1 MVYNNLGREGLL
13 PIKEDI
19 IMVEDN
25 AIKAP
30 KSPFAM
36 RENEI
41 KVFDGKD
48 GYASIDQV
56 VFKINMGY
64 INELHFQ
71 ILEIINEFEFI
82 TSRQI
87 YQMLTIKGI
96 EVKSQDKLNKKL
108 EDMIKSKI
116 ITRYYFSSDE
126 GKGIYR
132 VYCLD
137 KVAKYLL
144 NSRGIKTSWQPTD
157 NTKPVYMLK
166 RRLAGNQA
174 IIAYMQK
181 VGAFKG
187 FNIEPMMFAK
197 RQNMKFNPS
206 GGQVT
211 LVKNDIKVDL
221 VFEVVR
227 RNPGWEEKF
236 MEKIKLYEEFYD
248 NFQAK
253 DCGFD
258 KKPQLI
264 VIGEDQEHLI
274 EIFKTMKR
282 VNAELK
288 GIEVYFTTD
297 LMQLE
302 GDMTKTLITF
312 RHDPE
317 SGKYKMEMQ
326 QVPLLAKE

>member
-1 MVYNNLGREGLL
+1 
-13 PIKEDI
+13 
-19 IMVEDN
+19 MVEDS

-71 ILEIINEFEFI
+71 ILEIINDFEFV

-87 YQMLTIKGI
+87 YQMLMKKGI
-96 EVKSQDKLNKKL
+96 EIKSQDKLNKKL

-132 VYCLD
+132 IYCLD
-137 KVAKYLL
+137 KVGKYLL
-144 NSRGIKTSWQPTD
+144 NSRAIKTTWQPTD

-166 RRLAGNQA
+166 RRLAGNQV

-181 VGAFKG
+181 VAAYKG
-187 FNIEPMMFAK
+187 FNLNPILYAK
-197 RQNMKFNPS
+197 RQSTKFQPS
-206 GGQVT
+206 GGSVT
-211 LVKNDIKVDL
+211 LVKNDIKLDFI
-221 VFEVVR
+221 FEVVR

-236 MEKIKLYEEFYD
+236 MEKMKLYEEFYD

-258 KKPQLI
+258 KRPQLVI
-264 VIGEDQEHLI
+264 IGEDDEHVI
-274 EIFKTMKR
+274 EIFKDTKR
-282 VNAELK
+282 INVDLK
-288 GIEVYFTTD
+288 GIEIYYSTD
-297 LMQLE
+297 LRQLE
-302 GDMTKTLITF
+302 EEIDKTIIAF
-312 RHDPE
+312 KQDPE
-317 SGKYKMEMQ
+317 TGRYRMEMAE
-326 QVPLLAKE
+326 LSMLER

>member
-1 MVYNNLGREGLL
+1 
-13 PIKEDI
+13 
-19 IMVEDN
+19 MVEDN
-25 AIKAP
+25 QIKTT

-48 GYASIDQV
+48 GYASVNQV
-56 VFKINMGY
+56 VFKIDMGY
-64 INELHFQ
+64 INEVHFQ
-71 ILEIINEFEFI
+71 IMEIINEFEFI

-87 YQMLTIKGI
+87 FQMLQHRGVDIKN
-96 EVKSQDKLNKKL
+96 QDKVNKKL

-116 ITRYYFSSDE
+116 ITRYYFSSNE

-137 KVAKYLL
+137 KIGKYLL
-144 NSRGIKTSWQPTD
+144 NSRGVKCNWQPTD
-157 NTKPVYMLK
+157 NTKPVYMIK

-181 VGAFKG
+181 VGAFKS
-187 FNIEPMMFAK
+187 FIMNPIMFAK
-197 RQNMKFNPS
+197 RQNMKFQPT
-206 GGQVT
+206 GGQVV
-211 LVKNDIKVDL
+211 LIKNDIKIDF

-227 RNPGWEEKF
+227 RNSGWEEKF

-253 DCGFD
+253 DCNFD

-264 VIGEDQEHLI
+264 IIGEDDEHLI
-274 EIFKTMKR
+274 EIFKAFMK
-282 VNAELK
+282 AKAQLP
-288 GIEVYFTTD
+288 GIEVYYTTD
-297 LMQLE
+297 ARQLSE
-302 GDMTKTLITF
+302 SLDTSLIAFKLDVDTQ
-312 RHDPE
+312 
-317 SGKYKMEMQ
+317 KYKMEIIKTA
-326 QVPLLAKE
+326 LLEK

>member
-1 MVYNNLGREGLL
+1 M
-13 PIKEDI
+13 IEDS
-19 IMVEDN
+19 

-56 VFKINMGY
+56 VFKIDMGY

-71 ILEIINEFEFI
+71 ILEIINDFEFI

-87 YQMLTIKGI
+87 YQMLSYKGI

-132 VYCLD
+132 IYCLD
-137 KVAKYLL
+137 KIGKYLL
-144 NSRGIKTSWQPTD
+144 NSRGIKTTWQPTD

-166 RRLAGNQA
+166 RRLAGNQV

-181 VGAFKG
+181 VAAYKG
-187 FNIEPMMFAK
+187 FALNPMMYAK
-197 RQNMKFNPS
+197 RQNTRFQPS

-211 LVKNDIKVDL
+211 VVKDDIKVDFI
-221 VFEVVR
+221 FEVVR

-236 MEKIKLYEEFYD
+236 MEKMKLYEEFYA
-248 NFQAK
+248 NYQAK

-258 KKPQLI
+258 KRPQLVLI
-264 VIGEDQEHLI
+264 AEDDEHLI
-274 EIFKTMKR
+274 ELFKNIKR
-282 VNAELK
+282 INVELK
-288 GIEVYFTTD
+288 GIEIYFSTD
-297 LMQLE
+297 LRQLE
-302 GDMTKTLITF
+302 NEIDKTIIVF
-312 RHDPE
+312 KQDPTTGRY
-317 SGKYKMEMQ
+317 SMEMGP
-326 QVPLLAKE
+326 VSFLENK

>member
-1 MVYNNLGREGLL
+1 
-13 PIKEDI
+13 
-19 IMVEDN
+19 MVEDS

-41 KVFDGKD
+41 KVFGGKD

-56 VFKINMGY
+56 VFKIDMGY

-71 ILEIINEFEFI
+71 IMEIINDFEFI

-87 YQMLTIKGI
+87 FQMLERNGASL
-96 EVKSQDKLNKKL
+96 KSQDKLNKKL

-137 KVAKYLL
+137 KIGKYLL
-144 NSRGIKTSWQPTD
+144 NSRGIKTTWQPTD

-166 RRLAGNQA
+166 RRLAGNQV

-181 VGAFKG
+181 VAAYKSFDL
-187 FNIEPMMFAK
+187 NPIMFAK
-197 RQNMKFNPS
+197 RQNIKFTPS
-206 GGQVT
+206 GGSVT
-211 LVKNDIKVDL
+211 LIKNDIKVDF

-227 RNPGWEEKF
+227 KNPGWEEKF

-248 NFQAK
+248 NYQAK

-258 KKPQLI
+258 KKPQLVI
-264 VIGEDQEHLI
+264 IGEDDEHLI
-274 EIFKTMKR
+274 EIFKAVKKIK
-282 VNAELK
+282 AELK
-288 GIEVYFTTD
+288 GIEIYYSTD
-297 LMQLE
+297 LRQLE
-302 GDMTKTLITF
+302 KDVDKTLIGF
-312 RHDPE
+312 KQDPE
-317 SGKYKMEMQ
+317 TGRYKMEMLQ
-326 QVPLLAKE
+326 IPLLEGKM

>member
-1 MVYNNLGREGLL
+1 
-13 PIKEDI
+13 
-19 IMVEDN
+19 MVEDN

-48 GYASIDQV
+48 GYASINQV
-56 VFKINMGY
+56 VFKIDKGY

-71 ILEIINEFEFI
+71 ILEIINDFEFI

-87 YQMLTIKGI
+87 FQMLVHKGV

-137 KVAKYLL
+137 KVGKYLL
-144 NSRGIKTSWQPTD
+144 NTRDVKTVWQPTD

-166 RRLAGNQA
+166 RRLAGNQT

-187 FNIEPMMFAK
+187 FVLKPTLFAK
-197 RQNMKFNPS
+197 RQNVKFQAT
-206 GGQVT
+206 GGQVV
-211 LVKNDIKVDL
+211 LVKNDIKVDII
-221 VFEVVR
+221 FEVVR
-227 RNPGWEEKF
+227 RNAGWEEKF
-236 MEKIKLYEEFYD
+236 MEKLKLFEEFYA

-264 VIGEDQEHLI
+264 IIGEDDEHI
-274 EIFKTMKR
+274 VEIFKTLKR
-282 VNAELK
+282 INVELK
-288 GIEVYFTTD
+288 GIEIYYSTD
-297 LMQLE
+297 LRQLE
-302 GDMTKTLITF
+302 PEMDKTLITF
-312 RHDPE
+312 RQDPE
-317 SGKYKMEMQ
+317 TGRYKMDMLQ
-326 QVPLLAKE
+326 QFPLLEK

>member
-1 MVYNNLGREGLL
+1 M
-13 PIKEDI
+13 IEDS
-19 IMVEDN
+19 

-56 VFKINMGY
+56 VFKIDMGY

-71 ILEIINEFEFI
+71 ILEIINDFEFI

-87 YQMLTIKGI
+87 YQMLTHKGI

-132 VYCLD
+132 IYCLD
-137 KVAKYLL
+137 KIGKYLL
-144 NSRGIKTSWQPTD
+144 NSRGIKTNWQPTD

-166 RRLAGNQA
+166 RRLAGNQV

-181 VGAFKG
+181 VAAYRSFAL
-187 FNIEPMMFAK
+187 NPMLYAK
-197 RQNMKFNPS
+197 RQNTRFQPS

-211 LVKNDIKVDL
+211 VVKDDIKVDFI
-221 VFEVVR
+221 FEVVR

-236 MEKIKLYEEFYD
+236 MEKMKLYEEFYA
-248 NFQAK
+248 NYQAK

-258 KKPQLI
+258 KRPQLVLI
-264 VIGEDQEHLI
+264 AEDDEHLI
-274 EIFKTMKR
+274 ELFKNIKR
-282 VNAELK
+282 INVDLK
-288 GIEVYFTTD
+288 GIEIYFSTD
-297 LMQLE
+297 LRQLE
-302 GDMTKTLITF
+302 NEIDKTIIVF
-312 RHDPE
+312 KQDPTTGRY
-317 SGKYKMEMQ
+317 SMEMGP
-326 QVPLLAKE
+326 VSFLENK

>member
-1 MVYNNLGREGLL
+1 
-13 PIKEDI
+13 
-19 IMVEDN
+19 MVEDS

-48 GYASIDQV
+48 GYSSIDRV
-56 VFKINMGY
+56 VNKIDMGV

-71 ILEIINEFEFI
+71 ILEIINDFGFI

-87 YQMLTIKGI
+87 YQLLKMRGEEL
-96 EVKSQDKLNKKL
+96 KSQDKLNKKL
-108 EDMIKSKI
+108 EDLIKTKV
-116 ITRYYFSSDE
+116 ITRYYFESSE

-137 KVAKYLL
+137 KNGKYLL
-144 NSRGIKTSWQPTD
+144 QSRGIKTEWQITD
-157 NTKPVYMLK
+157 NTKPVYMIK
-166 RRLAGNQA
+166 KRLAGNQA

-181 VGAFKG
+181 VAAFRG
-187 FNIEPMMFAK
+187 YIANANLFAK
-197 RQNMKFNPS
+197 RQNTKFSAS
-206 GGQVT
+206 GGQVI
-211 LVKNDIKVDL
+211 LVKNDIKVDII
-221 VFEVVR
+221 FEVVR

-236 MEKIKLYEEFYD
+236 MEKIKLYENFYK

-264 VIGEDQEHLI
+264 IIGEDEDHLV
-274 EIFKTMKR
+274 EIFKDFMR
-282 VNAELK
+282 VQADLE
-288 GIEVYFTTD
+288 GIEVYYTTD
-297 LMQLE
+297 LRQLDE
-302 GDMTKTLITF
+302 TLETSLIAF
-312 RHDPE
+312 RLNQETGRYQKEVIQTPI
-317 SGKYKMEMQ
+317 
-326 QVPLLAKE
+326 LAKS

>member
-1 MVYNNLGREGLL
+1 M
-13 PIKEDI
+13 IEDS
-19 IMVEDN
+19 

-36 RENEI
+36 RDNEI

-56 VFKINMGY
+56 VFKIDMGY

-71 ILEIINEFEFI
+71 ILEIINDFEFI

-87 YQMLTIKGI
+87 YQMLMKKGL

-132 VYCLD
+132 IYCLD
-137 KVAKYLL
+137 KIGKYLL
-144 NSRGIKTSWQPTD
+144 NSRGIKTTWQPTD

-166 RRLAGNQA
+166 RRLAGNQV
-174 IIAYMQK
+174 IIAYIQK
-181 VGAFKG
+181 VAAYRSFTI
-187 FNIEPMMFAK
+187 NPMLFAK
-197 RQNMKFNPS
+197 RQNTKFQPS
-206 GGQVT
+206 GGGVT
-211 LVKNDIKVDL
+211 LVKNDIKVDFI
-221 VFEVVR
+221 FEVVR

-236 MEKIKLYEEFYD
+236 MEKMKLYEEFY
-248 NFQAK
+248 NNYQAK

-258 KKPQLI
+258 KRPQLVI
-264 VIGEDQEHLI
+264 IGEDDEHMI
-274 EIFKTMKR
+274 ELFKDIKR

-288 GIEVYFTTD
+288 GIELYFSTD
-297 LMQLE
+297 LRQLE
-302 GDMTKTLITF
+302 AEMNKTLITF
-312 RHDPE
+312 KQDPE
-317 SGKYKMEMQ
+317 TGRYRMEMAEI
-326 QVPLLAKE
+326 PLLENK

>member
-1 MVYNNLGREGLL
+1 
-13 PIKEDI
+13 
-19 IMVEDN
+19 MVEDN

-132 VYCLD
+132 IYCLD

-144 NSRGIKTSWQPTD
+144 NSRGIKTTWQPTD

-181 VGAFKG
+181 VAAFKG
-187 FNIEPMMFAK
+187 FTVNPIMFAK
-197 RQNMKFNPS
+197 RQNLKFSPS
-206 GGQVT
+206 GGQIT
-211 LVKNDIKVDL
+211 LVKNDIKVDF

-258 KKPQLI
+258 KKPQLVI
-264 VIGEDQEHLI
+264 IGEDDEHLI
-274 EIFKTMKR
+274 EIFKVAKK
-282 VNAELK
+282 VKAEIN
-288 GIEVYFTTD
+288 GIEVYYSTD
-297 LMQLE
+297 LRQLE
-302 GDMTKTLITF
+302 NDIDKTLIAF
-312 RHDPE
+312 KQDPE
-317 SGKYKMEMQ
+317 TGRYRMEMQ

>member
-1 MVYNNLGREGLL
+1 
-13 PIKEDI
+13 
-19 IMVEDN
+19 MVEDN

-64 INELHFQ
+64 IGEVHFQ
-71 ILEIINEFEFI
+71 IMEIINEFEFI

-87 YQMLTIKGI
+87 YQMLAIKGI
-96 EVKSQDKLNKKL
+96 EIKSQDKLNKKL

-144 NSRGIKTSWQPTD
+144 NSRGIKTNWQPTD

-181 VGAFKG
+181 VAAFKG
-187 FNIEPMMFAK
+187 FVINPIMFAK
-197 RQNMKFNPS
+197 RQNIKFQPS
-206 GGQVT
+206 GGQVV
-211 LVKNDIKVDL
+211 LVKNDIKVDF

-236 MEKIKLYEEFYD
+236 MEKMKLFEEFYA
-248 NFQAK
+248 NYQAK

-258 KKPQLI
+258 KKPQLVI
-264 VIGEDQEHLI
+264 VGEDDEHLI
-274 EIFKTMKR
+274 EIFKAVKKIK
-282 VNAELK
+282 VELN
-288 GIEVYFTTD
+288 GIEIYYTTD
-297 LMQLE
+297 LRQLE
-302 GDMTKTLITF
+302 REIDKTLITF
-312 RHDPE
+312 KQD
-317 SGKYKMEMQ
+317 SVTGKYKMEIQ
-326 QVPLLAKE
+326 QVPLLARE

>member
-1 MVYNNLGREGLL
+1 
-13 PIKEDI
+13 
-19 IMVEDN
+19 MVEDN

-56 VFKINMGY
+56 VFKIDKGY
-64 INELHFQ
+64 INEVHFQ
-71 ILEIINEFEFI
+71 ILEIINDFEFI

-87 YQMLTIKGI
+87 YQMLSKKGI
-96 EVKSQDKLNKKL
+96 DIKSQDKLNKKL

-137 KVAKYLL
+137 KIGKYLL
-144 NSRGIKTSWQPTD
+144 NSRQIKTNWQPTD

-166 RRLAGNQA
+166 RRLAGNQV
-174 IIAYMQK
+174 IMAYMQK
-181 VGAFKG
+181 VGAYKSFVL
-187 FNIEPMMFAK
+187 NPLMFAK
-197 RQNMKFNPS
+197 RQNIKFQPS

-211 LVKNDIKVDL
+211 LIKNDIKVDFI
-221 VFEVVR
+221 FEVVR
-227 RNPGWEEKF
+227 KNPGWEEKF
-236 MEKIKLYEEFYD
+236 MEKMKLYEEFYD
-248 NFQAK
+248 NFQGK

-258 KKPQLI
+258 KKPQLVI
-264 VIGEDQEHLI
+264 IGEDDEHLI
-274 EIFKTMKR
+274 EIFKAVKK
-282 VNAELK
+282 VKVELK
-288 GIEVYFTTD
+288 GIEIYYSTD
-297 LMQLE
+297 LRQLE
-302 GDMTKTLITF
+302 PEIDKTLIAFKQDSETG
-312 RHDPE
+312 R
-317 SGKYKMEMQ
+317 YRMEML
-326 QVPLLAKE
+326 QVPLLEK

>member
-1 MVYNNLGREGLL
+1 
-13 PIKEDI
+13 
-19 IMVEDN
+19 MVEDS

-48 GYASIDQV
+48 GYSSIDRV
-56 VFKINMGY
+56 VNKIDMGV

-71 ILEIINEFEFI
+71 ILEIINDFGFI

-87 YQMLTIKGI
+87 YQLLRMRGEEL
-96 EVKSQDKLNKKL
+96 KSQDKLNKKL
-108 EDMIKSKI
+108 EDLIKTKV
-116 ITRYYFSSDE
+116 ITRYYFESSE

-137 KVAKYLL
+137 KNGKYLL
-144 NSRGIKTSWQPTD
+144 QSRNSKTERQITD
-157 NTKPVYMLK
+157 NTKPVYMIK
-166 RRLAGNQA
+166 KRLAGNQA

-181 VGAFKG
+181 VKAFKG
-187 FNIEPMMFAK
+187 YVVNANLFAK
-197 RQNMKFNPS
+197 RQNTKFSAS
-206 GGQVT
+206 GGQVI
-211 LVKNDIKVDL
+211 LVKNDIKVDFI
-221 VFEVVR
+221 FEVVR

-236 MEKIKLYEEFYD
+236 MEKIKLYENFYK

-264 VIGEDQEHLI
+264 IIGEDDNHLV
-274 EIFKTMKR
+274 EIFKDYMR
-282 VNAELK
+282 VQADLE
-288 GIEVYFTTD
+288 GVEVYYTTD
-297 LMQLE
+297 LRQLE
-302 GDMTKTLITF
+302 DSLETSLIAFRFNQETGRYQKEIIQTTLL
-312 RHDPE
+312 E
-317 SGKYKMEMQ
+317 
-326 QVPLLAKE
+326 